1 VTGAPDTTAVGRV
14 QEAIAAAEGII
25 EAASQDGARFV
36 APLAELLEVMKAVL
50 RITVSCVRPASSQT
64 LPSVASTLAALVQ
77 ATETAAQKVLDE
89 TDALCATQEKL
100 RRALAQLESV
110 GHRSG
115 AASHAWQEAT
125 ESCEAVAAHVGA
137 IVSAMEFQDLTA
149 QHLTATIRS
158 VEGTREQLDRLL
170 RFIGFPGDAGAEPPV
185 RTAAKLGAP
194 SVLAPWRQRLADQL
208 VRELQGRPDSAAGQ

>member
-1 VTGAPDTTAVGRV
+1 VNGAPDATAVRRV
-14 QEAIAAAEGII
+14 QDAIQAAEGFI
-25 EAASQDGARFV
+25 EAAGQNGAQVV
-36 APLAELLEVMKAVL
+36 APLEQLLEVMKVVL

-64 LPSVASTLAALVQ
+64 LPSVASTLIALVQ

-89 TDALCATQEKL
+89 TDALHATRDKL
-100 RRALAQLESV
+100 RQALAQLESV
-110 GHRSG
+110 GRRSG
-115 AASHAWQEAT
+115 AAGRAWQEAT

-149 QHLTATIRS
+149 QHLAATIRS
-158 VEGTREQLDRLL
+158 VQGTREELERLL
-170 RFIGFPGDAGAEPPV
+170 RFLGFSGDADAAPV

-208 VRELQGRPDSAAGQ
+208 VQEFQGRPDAAASQ